1 MRFVVYGAGAVGG
14 SVAALLSRAG
24 FDVVIIA
31 RGAHLAAIQDQGL
44 LFAYPEGKENLRI
57 AAVSGP
63 SEIEWREGDVVLL
76 GMKTQDT
83 EVAIRGLDPSLPVV
97 CLQNGVANERI
108 ALRHFANVYP
118 VCVMFPSTHLQPGVV
133 QANSWPVPGILDI
146 GRYPSGVD
154 SVAEEIAAAFRT
166 AGCHSEPRADI
177 MRWKYRKLLMNLG
190 NAVQAV
196 CVPEDVREIARLVRA
211 EGAEVLTAA
220 GIDPVTEAEDDA
232 RRGDQLQVQGSRG
245 GGSSW
250 QSLQRGTGSI
260 ESDYLNGEIVLLGRL
275 NSIDARY
282 NDHARFLANQFA
294 WERRPPGTM
303 PASEWLSKMDL

>member
-24 FDVVIIA
+24 FEVVIVA
-31 RGAHLAAIQDQGL
+31 RGAHLAAIQKEGL
-44 LFAYPEGKENLRI
+44 LFRTPQEDWRLDI
-57 AAVSGP
+57 PAVSGP
-63 SEIEWREGDVVLL
+63 AEVDWREGDVVLL

-83 EVAIRGLDPSLPVV
+83 EVAIRGLDPDLPVV

-118 VCVMFPSTHLQPGVV
+118 VCVMFPSTHLEPGVV
-133 QANSWPVPGILDI
+133 EANSWPVPGILDI

-154 SVAEEIAAAFRT
+154 NVAEEIAVALRA
-166 AGCHSEPRADI
+166 AGCHSQPRADI

-196 CVPEDVREIARLVRA
+196 CAPEGVREIARLVRD
-211 EGAEVLTAA
+211 EGAEVLAAA
-220 GIDPVTEAEDDA
+220 GIDPVTEAEDDE
-232 RRGDQLQVQGSRG
+232 RRGDLLRVQGSRG

-250 QSLQRGTGSI
+250 QSLKRGTGSI
-260 ESDYLNGEIVLLGRL
+260 ESDYLNGEIVLVGRL
-275 NSIDARY
+275 NGIDARY
-282 NDHARFLANQFA
+282 NDHARRMANYFA
-294 WERRPPGTM
+294 SQQLPPGTM
-303 PASEWLSKMDL
+303 PASEWLSTLDL